1 MVKIKKCF
9 FVIFLLSILYFF
21 LNIEF
26 AKVDGESMQPTLNNN
41 DIVIYKRNIKNIKR
55 FDIVIFKFNNSLFI
69 KRVIGLP
76 GEKIEY
82 RKNNLYVN
90 GEEVSENFKKSVT
103 SDLIVDLIPSNE
115 IFVLVDNRIFSSDSR
130 DFGSVKL
137 SDVKGIMI
145 LRLT

>member
-21 LNIEF
+21 LNNEF

-41 DIVIYKRNIKNIKR
+41 DIVIYKGNVKNIKR
-55 FDIVIFKFNNSLFI
+55 FALVIFKFNNSLFI

-115 IFVLVDNRIFSSDSR
+115 IFVLGDNRIFSSDSR

>member
-21 LNIEF
+21 LNIEC

-55 FDIVIFKFNNSLFI
+55 FALVIFKFNNSLFI

-82 RKNNLYVN
+82 KKNNLYVN

-115 IFVLVDNRIFSSDSR
+115 IFVLGDNRIFSSDSR

>member
-26 AKVDGESMQPTLNNN
+26 AKVDGKSMQPTLNNN

-115 IFVLVDNRIFSSDSR
+115 IFVLGDNRIFSSDSR

>member
-26 AKVDGESMQPTLNNN
+26 VKVDGESMQPTLNNN

-90 GEEVSENFKKSVT
+90 GEEVSENFKKSVM
-103 SDLIVDLIPSNE
+103 N
-115 IFVLVDNRIFSSDSR
+115 
-130 DFGSVKL
+130 
-137 SDVKGIMI
+137 
-145 LRLT
+145 

>member
-1 MVKIKKCF
+1 
-9 FVIFLLSILYFF
+9 
-21 LNIEF
+21 
-26 AKVDGESMQPTLNNN
+26 MQPTLNNN

-76 GEKIEY
+76 REKIEY

-115 IFVLVDNRIFSSDSR
+115 IFILGDNRIFSSDSR